1 MAREALASEVGDRQ
15 EERFM
20 EPEAQAVDGG
30 EVDLVVQGG
39 GGGKEPPD
47 LLHTEDSRE
56 TVYSL
61 RA

>member
-1 MAREALASEVGDRQ
+1 MSEPLQVKG
-15 EERFM
+15 FM

-47 LLHTEDSRE
+47 LLHTEDGWK
-56 TVYSL
+56 TVGGL